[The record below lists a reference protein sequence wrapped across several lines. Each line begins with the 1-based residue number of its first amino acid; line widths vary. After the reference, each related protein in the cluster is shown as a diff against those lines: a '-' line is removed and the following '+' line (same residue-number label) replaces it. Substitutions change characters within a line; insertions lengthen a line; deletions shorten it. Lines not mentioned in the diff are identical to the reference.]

1 MSDRAGNAPMPRAE
15 GETAPGFEPVRD
27 ALNLVVSEQSGTGA
41 ALAAWYDGRWVA
53 MLHGGFADAERTQ
66 PWRPE
71 SIVMPYSVTKPF
83 AAVCLLALVFV
94 YRYVPET
101 KDRDFEQIDTDL
113 QARAHR
119 GGGPEGAAA

>member
-1 MSDRAGNAPMPRAE
+1 M
-15 GETAPGFEPVRD
+15 F
-27 ALNLVVSEQSGTGA
+27 L
-41 ALAAWYDGRWVA
+41 
-53 MLHGGFADAERTQ
+53 
-66 PWRPE
+66 
-71 SIVMPYSVTKPF
+71 IF

>member
-1 MSDRAGNAPMPRAE
+1 MQNVVRVRRC
-15 GETAPGFEPVRD
+15 TAFLPLAAVI
-27 ALNLVVSEQSGTGA
+27 GTGPVF
-41 ALAAWYDGRWVA
+41 L
-53 MLHGGFADAERTQ
+53 
-66 PWRPE
+66 
-71 SIVMPYSVTKPF
+71 IF